1 MRTFLLLLACLV
13 FAIVSVTGFRGT
25 KTTRNPI
32 EIFPDMVRQAKVKE
46 QAPSFFFPNQRA
58 SRYPVLGTVPTGE
71 DAARLPYLNTGMM
84 GDRWGDGIP
93 IPLTAGTL
101 KKGQEGFG
109 IFCSACHGSTG
120 SGNGIVTQYGL
131 VGVPNYHSEHTRQM
145 PDGQMFY
152 VITHGQGLMLGYGAN
167 LSVEERWAIVA
178 YIRALQLSQN
188 ATLGD
193 IPISERQ
200 QLGGR

>member
-13 FAIVSVTGFRGT
+13 FAIVSVTGFRDT

-46 QAPSFFFPNQRA
+46 QAPSVFFPNQRA
-58 SRYPVLGTVPTGE
+58 SRYPVSGTVPTGD
-71 DAARLPYLNTGMM
+71 DAMAHPYLNTGMM
-84 GDRWGDGIP
+84 GDRWGEGIP
-93 IPLTAGTL
+93 IPLTAETL
-101 KKGQEGFG
+101 KSGKERFQ

-120 SGNGIVTQYGL
+120 SGNGIATQYGL
-131 VGVPNYHSEHTRQM
+131 VGVPNYHGEHTRQM

-188 ATLGD
+188 ATPAD
-193 IPISERQ
+193 VPISERQ
-200 QLGGR
+200 QLEGR